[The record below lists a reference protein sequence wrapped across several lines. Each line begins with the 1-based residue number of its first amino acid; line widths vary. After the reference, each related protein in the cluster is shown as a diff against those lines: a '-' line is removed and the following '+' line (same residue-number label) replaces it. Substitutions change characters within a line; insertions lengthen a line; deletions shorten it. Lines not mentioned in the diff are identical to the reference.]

1 LAIGTGDLWVA
12 ASALPWAFHVLWVGR
27 VADRMNAPFL
37 VAMGQFL
44 VCGTLALAWALV
56 AEPTTLAGVRAAMG
70 PMLYGGVLSV
80 GVAFTAQV
88 VAQRHAHASD
98 AAIILSAET
107 VFAAIFGY
115 LVLGERLGPTGLIG
129 CGLILGAML
138 SIQVLPL
145 IRASRMT

>member
-1 LAIGTGDLWVA
+1 
-12 ASALPWAFHVLWVGR
+12 
-27 VADRMNAPFL
+27 
-37 VAMGQFL
+37 
-44 VCGTLALAWALV
+44 
-56 AEPTTLAGVRAAMG
+56 MG

-88 VAQRHAHASD
+88 LAQRHAHASD

-115 LVLGERLGPTGLIG
+115 LILGERLGTLGLIG
-129 CGLILGAML
+129 CGLILAAML

-145 IRASRMT
+145 LRSARMT